1 MTRSRT
7 GSRPTCTKPVALK
20 PAVVPY
26 QLKELNMKERLTMKR
41 SKENFEKEWAWLFDG
56 LPVKHRAKLEE
67 NGGMAWLVVSFLDGH
82 KKAVST
88 EKYLLRDLLQHEDE
102 YRKAV
107 EAQCSHAYGLVR
119 SPESL
124 QRSRDRF
131 ESEVSDL
138 MVRLLAKSGRLD
150 ELCKR
155 HFGHKN
161 AVKDIKITTDVE
173 VVLV

>member
-1 MTRSRT
+1 M
-7 GSRPTCTKPVALK
+7 RPIALK
-20 PAVVPY
+20 EQTVPY
-26 QLKELNMKERLTMKR
+26 QLKELTMKEELTMRR
-41 SKENFEKEWAWLFDG
+41 SKENFEKEWAWLFEG
-56 LPVKHRAKLEE
+56 LPLRHRARIDES
-67 NGGMAWLVVSFLDGH
+67 GGVPFLVVSFLDRH

-88 EKYLLRDLLQHEDE
+88 EKYLVRDLLQHEDE
-102 YRKAV
+102 YRRAV

-124 QRSRDRF
+124 RRSRERF
-131 ESEVSDL
+131 ESDVSDL

-173 VVLV
+173 VVLA